1 MVRLLEHRVGKGMF
15 QKDLK
20 LQNGAESRLWTNVCT
35 FKNSVYFKDIGKP
48 RNYLITKYILYLK
61 KNLAA
66 IQRLDRR

>member
-20 LQNGAESRLWTNVCT
+20 LQNGAESRLWTNLYA

-48 RNYLITKYILYLK
+48 RNYLIMKYILYLQK
-61 KNLAA
+61 ILAA